1 MPIIVEQVT
10 EPNEQ
15 DFIDLIK
22 VYSDYPNFSSK
33 DETGIKQW
41 LAEQLSAP
49 NQRLYAARFN
59 DRLLGAACLQG
70 LDTGTTEAP
79 LIIHS
84 FCVRNVTR
92 RRGVGSK
99 LLLDLKTFADTES
112 FCLTIQ
118 VPDMHNSLI
127 GPLEQLGFELG
138 NNRHYNWPAS

>member
-10 EPNEQ
+10 QPNEQ
-15 DFIDLIK
+15 DLIDLIK
-22 VYSDYPNFSSK
+22 VYTDYPDFASK
-33 DETGIKQW
+33 DKTDIKQW
-41 LAEQLSAP
+41 LAEQLAAP

-59 DRLLGAACLQG
+59 DRLLGAACLHG
-70 LDTGTTEAP
+70 LNTDTAGTP
-79 LIIHS
+79 LSIHN

-99 LLLDLKTFADTES
+99 LLLDLKTFADTEG
-112 FCLTIQ
+112 FCLTVQ

-127 GPLEQLGFELG
+127 GPLEKLGFELG